1 MIQLPGI
8 KDKSVWNLA
17 TAKRSILE
25 DIGEFDG
32 DINKALEVRLKE
44 ILYRPFDV
52 RWTYYLP
59 KSGKFIGRPRYDVL
73 KHFVLGENVGLIA
86 IRQIVLSD
94 CSVGEYNPIFVSKT
108 IVDRRFFLSNRSACA
123 IFPLYRYE
131 EDKETKKL
139 KKVPNI
145 KPEILKLLKEKYNAT
160 PEDFLYYA
168 YAVLHD
174 PKYRERYAEFLK
186 IDFPRIPLYDKE
198 TFDKYK
204 QIGKEL
210 VELHLM
216 RKDIPIDLAGK
227 IKGESLKVEKVKYD
241 AKLKGVRINDKT
253 ILLGIPEVV
262 WNYKIGGYQVI
273 EKYLKGRKGRELSLD
288 ELEHMYRVVEIIK
301 RTIKLVKVLEGINPK
316 YHIKLIFHTS

>member
-1 MIQLPGI
+1 M
-8 KDKSVWNLA
+8 
-17 TAKRSILE
+17 
-25 DIGEFDG
+25 
-32 DINKALEVRLKE
+32 
-44 ILYRPFDV
+44 
-52 RWTYYLP
+52 
-59 KSGKFIGRPRYDVL
+59 
-73 KHFVLGENVGLIA
+73 KHPVLGENVGLIA

-94 CSVGEYNPIFVSKT
+94 CSVEEYNPIFVSRT

-131 EDKETKKL
+131 EDNNKKL
-139 KKVPNI
+139 IKIPNI
-145 KPEILKLLKEKYNAT
+145 KPEFLKLIKEKYNAT

-216 RKDIPIDLAGK
+216 KKDIPIDLAGK
-227 IKGESLKVEKVKYD
+227 IKGESLKVD
-241 AKLKGVRINDKT
+241 TITIAKMFG
-253 ILLGIPEVV
+253 
-262 WNYKIGGYQVI
+262 
-273 EKYLKGRKGRELSLD
+273 
-288 ELEHMYRVVEIIK
+288 
-301 RTIKLVKVLEGINPK
+301 
-316 YHIKLIFHTS
+316 